1 MKADNEPEISLPVY
15 FKSVKKRKYV
25 LRKNKTNKGPK
36 KKKEKKLHS
45 GRAEPPTSDV
55 EGLPIIYCGTTTNI
69 KDLIC

>member
-15 FKSVKKRKYV
+15 FKCVKKWKYL

-36 KKKEKKLHS
+36 KKKKKKLHS
-45 GRAEPPTSDV
+45 ARADPSTSDV
-55 EGLPIIYCGTTTNI
+55 EGLPIIYCVTTTNI